1 MERGNFQGETILL
14 EFKFPPA
21 DFSARIFFLFKVGSI
36 FASLKGHV
44 EYSNFSENTVLAPFN
59 SHLLLLSITFVVP
72 LLLLLFL
79 FHRSGKRKAR
89 FYRSSVVF
97 HVFLDSRSRWELN
110 LRRSLEIV
118 IRASLEKEML
128 FAVDTYRGDGGHN
141 FLASLSQN
149 LRAAAINW
157 IILRLARGFL
167 NRVFL
172 LFSLPT
178 FFLSLLLFLFYRARL
193 WKPRASGCV
202 FFPPRDFF
210 EREKARHFVRH
221 FLPPPPP
228 PFSSFFVA
236 FLFKIYRGV
245 RRANLIKKVSGRNC
259 CLSRC
264 CSHSRAIFFA
274 LRTFSS
280 PPSTTNQQG

>member
-1 MERGNFQGETILL
+1 MRAEFATI
-14 EFKFPPA
+14 
-21 DFSARIFFLFKVGSI
+21 
-36 FASLKGHV
+36 
-44 EYSNFSENTVLAPFN
+44 
-59 SHLLLLSITFVVP
+59 
-72 LLLLLFL
+72 
-79 FHRSGKRKAR
+79 
-89 FYRSSVVF
+89 
-97 HVFLDSRSRWELN
+97 SRSRN
-110 LRRSLEIV
+110 PRISRKRDVVRRW
-118 IRASLEKEML
+118 RML
-128 FAVDTYRGDGGHN
+128 SRGRRTYN

-178 FFLSLLLFLFYRARL
+178 FFLPLLLFLFYRARL

-280 PPSTTNQQG
+280 PPPPSTTNQQGWKISPVSDPRVSEGRWLANGEKVWNAPLVVVVVFNKKRSAINLDENKRE

>member
-1 MERGNFQGETILL
+1 MRAEFATISRNRN
-14 EFKFPPA
+14 P
-21 DFSARIFFLFKVGSI
+21 RIS
-36 FASLKGHV
+36 
-44 EYSNFSENTVLAPFN
+44 
-59 SHLLLLSITFVVP
+59 
-72 LLLLLFL
+72 
-79 FHRSGKRKAR
+79 RKR
-89 FYRSSVVF
+89 
-97 HVFLDSRSRWELN
+97 D
-110 LRRSLEIV
+110 V
-118 IRASLEKEML
+118 IRRWHVSRGRR
-128 FAVDTYRGDGGHN
+128 TYN

-264 CSHSRAIFFA
+264 CSRSRAIFFA

-280 PPSTTNQQG
+280 PPLPPQRINKGEKYRLFRILEGRWLANGEKVWNAPLVVVVFNKERSAINLDGNKRE

>member
-1 MERGNFQGETILL
+1 MRAEFATI
-14 EFKFPPA
+14 
-21 DFSARIFFLFKVGSI
+21 
-36 FASLKGHV
+36 
-44 EYSNFSENTVLAPFN
+44 
-59 SHLLLLSITFVVP
+59 
-72 LLLLLFL
+72 
-79 FHRSGKRKAR
+79 
-89 FYRSSVVF
+89 
-97 HVFLDSRSRWELN
+97 SRSRNPRISRERDVV
-110 LRRSLEIV
+110 RRWRVLS
-118 IRASLEKEML
+118 RGRR
-128 FAVDTYRGDGGHN
+128 TYN

-172 LFSLPT
+172 LFSLPI
-178 FFLSLLLFLFYRARL
+178 FFLPLLLFLFYRARL

-245 RRANLIKKVSGRNC
+245 RRANLIKKVSGRK
-259 CLSRC
+259 LLPFSLLFAPFFSRYEHFLPLPLPPQRINKDEKYRLFRILE
-264 CSHSRAIFFA
+264 SAKAADWQTERKFGM
-274 LRTFSS
+274 LLLLLLLFSIRRD
-280 PPSTTNQQG
+280 PR